1 MTFYLNV
8 LLLLYFME
16 YREVGKQV
24 LQQQLIPPY

>member
-24 LQQQLIPPY
+24 LLQQPIPPY